1 MDDNTK
7 IQNPNDNCIFCKII
21 KGEIPCFK
29 IYENDTVLAYL
40 DIFPANIGHT
50 LVIPKKHA
58 ENIFE
63 IDENTI
69 AEIGKVSKIISDKLK
84 NNLGAEGISIFQSNG
99 KSAGQ
104 EIMHFHMH
112 LVPRNN
118 NETKEQTNSNIQK
131 IMNLKTTE
139 DFPRE
144 QGNFEKIK
152 QIQEKLLQ

>member
-1 MDDNTK
+1 MTEKK
-7 IQNPNDNCIFCKII
+7 IQNHNKNCIFCKII

-29 IYENDTVLAYL
+29 IYENDIVLAYL
-40 DIFPANIGHT
+40 DIFPANTGHT
-50 LVIPKKHA
+50 LIIPKKHA

-69 AEIGKVSKIISDKLK
+69 AEIGKVSKIIANKLK
-84 NNLGAEGISIFQSNG
+84 NTLGTKGISIFQSNG
-99 KSAGQ
+99 PSSGQ

-118 NETKEQTNSNIQK
+118 NETREQTNSNIQK
-131 IMNLKTTE
+131 IMNLHTTK

-144 QGNFEKIK
+144 QGDFEKIK
-152 QIQEKLLQ
+152 LIQERIIK